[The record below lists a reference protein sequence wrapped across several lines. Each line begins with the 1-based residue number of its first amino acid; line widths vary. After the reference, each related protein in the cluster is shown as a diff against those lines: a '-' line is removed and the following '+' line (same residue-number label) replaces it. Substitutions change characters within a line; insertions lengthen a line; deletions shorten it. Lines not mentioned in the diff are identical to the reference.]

1 MSVVARLLK
10 RCSLLFVRNR
20 FHGELDEEMAF
31 HRSQLERDF
40 AANGMTAKAARA
52 AAKRQFGNTERL
64 KERSHEVIGFR
75 WESVLEDL
83 RYAIRQLRRNPG
95 FSIVVLLT
103 LAIGIGANT
112 LIFSVTDALM
122 LRPLPYKDA
131 NRLAILWL
139 RSPGI
144 GIPQDWPSPGQYH
157 DIKTQNHVF
166 DETAIAIGEGY
177 TLTGLSKAIKVDG
190 IEGSSSLLPM
200 FGAKPMLGRLFT
212 ADEDRPGGHDT
223 VILTYGLWKQS
234 FGGDASILGRTI
246 TLDAKPRIV
255 VGVLPQEF
263 KLNHEVI
270 PSIGGIDKPEIFLPL
285 PMDAKQELNYGP
297 EDFNIL
303 ARVKPG
309 VTMQQAQSDIG
320 LIAAR
325 LRVEKHRD
333 PSFTISVVPLIDQ
346 VVGDVRSSVLVLLG
360 AVGMVLLIACTNVAN
375 LLLSRAAGR
384 QKEIALRTALGAGRM
399 RLMMQLLT
407 ESVLLSLMGGAAGLG
422 LAACG
427 LYVMRQ
433 MHPGNIPRLDDMGMD
448 LRVLAFTLAI
458 SILTG
463 IVFGLAP
470 ALRTSRVDLIS
481 TLKAGGRGLNGGG
494 LSVRRD
500 KLRGVLVIAE
510 LAVSLTLLAGAGLL
524 IRSFVE
530 LLKVPPGFNPD
541 GVVSMQVS
549 ATGPEYKDHARRIQF
564 YEGLAQRVHNLPG
577 VTGEGIVL
585 VLPLTPSVSWGGMQV
600 EGYVPP
606 PNQPELQ
613 VDQRTANAEYFQTMQ
628 IPLRAGRL
636 FAPTDTEK
644 SQPVVLIDEK
654 MANRFWP
661 KGDAVGKRIRPG
673 DRSPWL
679 TIVGVVGLVKQY
691 GLDTDTRMVV
701 YSSYSQQP
709 SGYMYVVAR
718 TTGDAAQLANP
729 VVEQVHEIDPNV
741 PVFEIATMAERVH
754 DSVARQRFAMTML
767 GAFAGFAM
775 ILAAIGVYGVMS
787 FLVTQGTPDIAIR
800 MALGARRESILSL
813 VFQQGMALA
822 LIGAV
827 MGLLGAFFLT
837 RLMST
842 LLFGVSAADPLTY
855 VGVVVL
861 LTLATL
867 AACYFPARRAMRVD
881 PMVALRYE

>member
-1 MSVVARLLK
+1 MNLVARLFK
-10 RCSLLFVRNR
+10 RCSLLFGRNQ
-20 FHGELDEEMAF
+20 FHGELEEEMAF
-31 HRSQLERDF
+31 HRSQLEQDF
-40 AANGMTAKAARA
+40 AADGMAPKAAHA
-52 AAKRQFGNTERL
+52 AAKRQFGNTEQL

-75 WESVLEDL
+75 WESIVEDL
-83 RYAIRQLRRNPG
+83 RYALRQLHRNPG
-95 FSIVVLLT
+95 FTIVILLT

-166 DETAIAIGEGY
+166 DATAIAIGHGY

-190 IEGSSSLLPM
+190 IEASSSLLPI
-200 FGAKPMLGRLFT
+200 FDAKPLLGRIFS
-212 ADEDRPGGHDT
+212 AAEDRPGAPDS
-223 VILTYGLWKQS
+223 VVLTYGLWKQQ
-234 FGGDASILGRTI
+234 FGGDANILGRTI
-246 TLDAKPRIV
+246 TIDAKPRIV
-255 VGVLPQEF
+255 IGVLPQDF
-263 KLNHEVI
+263 KLNHEVV
-270 PSIGGIDKPEIFLPL
+270 PTIGGIDKPEIFFPL

-309 VTMQQAQSDIG
+309 VTMQQAQSDVG

-346 VVGDVRSSVLVLLG
+346 VVGDVRSSMLVLLG
-360 AVGMVLLIACTNVAN
+360 AVGLVLLIACTNVAN

-407 ESVLLSLMGGAAGLG
+407 ESVLLSLLGGAAGLG

-427 LYVMRQ
+427 LYVMRRI
-433 MHPGNIPRLDDMGMD
+433 HPGNIPRLDDMGMD

-470 ALRTSRVDLIS
+470 ALRSSRVDLIS
-481 TLKAGGRGLNGGG
+481 TLKSGGRSSNGGG

-524 IRSFVE
+524 IRSFIQ
-530 LLKVPPGFNPD
+530 LLKVPPGFKAD

-549 ATGPEYKDHARRIQF
+549 ASGPEYKDHARRIQF
-564 YEGLAQRVHNLPG
+564 YESLSQRVRSLPG
-577 VTGEGIVL
+577 VTGEGIVST
-585 VLPLTPSVSWGGMQV
+585 LPLTASVSWGGMQV

-606 PNQPELQ
+606 ANQPELQ
-613 VDQRTANAEYFQTMQ
+613 VDQRDANTEYFQTME
-628 IPLRAGRL
+628 IPLRTGRL
-636 FAPTDTEK
+636 FASTDTEK

-661 KGDAVGKRIRPG
+661 KGDAAGKRIRQG

-679 TIVGVVGLVKQY
+679 TVVGVVGLVKQY

-701 YSSYSQQP
+701 YFPHSQQP
-709 SGYMYVVAR
+709 DGTMFVVAR
-718 TTGDAAQLANP
+718 TGGDPAQLANS
-729 VVEQVHEIDPNV
+729 VVDQVHGIDANV
-741 PVFEIATMAERVH
+741 PVFDVATMSERVH

-775 ILAAIGVYGVMS
+775 ILAAVGVYGVMS
-787 FLVTQGTPDIAIR
+787 FLVTQGTADIAIR

-822 LIGAV
+822 LIGILA
-827 MGLLGAFFLT
+827 GLAGAFCLT
-837 RLMST
+837 RVMSM
-842 LLFGVSAADPLTY
+842 LLFGVSATDPLTY
-855 VGVVVL
+855 VGVVAL
-861 LTLATL
+861 LALATL

>member
-1 MSVVARLLK
+1 MNFVARVLQ
-10 RCSLLFVRNR
+10 RCSLLLHRQR

-31 HRSQLERDF
+31 HRAQLQKEF
-40 AANGMTAKAARA
+40 ESAGITPGNARYA
-52 AAKRQFGNTERL
+52 AARQFGNAERL
-64 KERSHEVIGFR
+64 KERSHEVVGFR
-75 WESVLEDL
+75 WETVVEDL
-83 RYAIRQLRRNPG
+83 RYAIRQLHRNPG
-95 FSIVVLLT
+95 FTIVVLLT

-131 NRLAILWL
+131 SRLAILWL

-166 DETAIAIGEGY
+166 DEMAIAIGENH

-190 IEGSSSLLPM
+190 IEASSSLLPM

-212 ADEDRPGGHDT
+212 SEEDRPGGHDT
-223 VILTYGLWKQS
+223 VVLTYGLWKTA
-234 FGGDASILGRTI
+234 FGGDANIVGRTI

-255 VGVLPQEF
+255 IGVLPQEF
-263 KLNHEVI
+263 KLNHEVV
-270 PSIGGIDKPEIFLPL
+270 PTIGGIDKPEIFLPL
-285 PMDAKQELNYGP
+285 PMDARQELNYGP

-360 AVGMVLLIACTNVAN
+360 AVALVLLIACTNVAN

-407 ESVLLSLMGGAAGLG
+407 ESMLLSLLGGAAGVG

-427 LYVMRQ
+427 LYVMRRI
-433 MHPGNIPRLDDMGMD
+433 HPGNIPRLDDMGMD
-448 LRVLAFTLAI
+448 LRVLAFTLAL

-463 IVFGLAP
+463 IIFGLAP

-481 TLKAGGRGLNGGG
+481 TLKAGGRSSSSGG
-494 LSVRRD
+494 LSVRHD

-524 IRSFVE
+524 IRSFVQ
-530 LLKVPPGFNPD
+530 LLKVPPGFRPD
-541 GVVSMQVS
+541 SVVSMQVS
-549 ATGPEYKDHARRIQF
+549 ASGPEYKDQARRIQL
-564 YEGLAQRVHNLPG
+564 YESLSQRVRGLPG
-577 VTGEGIVL
+577 VTGEGIVST
-585 VLPLTPSVSWGGMQV
+585 LPLTASVSWGEMQV
-600 EGYVPP
+600 ERYVPP
-606 PNQPELQ
+606 ANQPELQ
-613 VDQRTANAEYFQTMQ
+613 VDLRDANAEYFQTME

-636 FAPTDTEK
+636 FASTDTEK
-644 SQPVVLIDEK
+644 SQPVVLVDEK

-661 KGDAVGKRIRPG
+661 NGEAVGKRIRPG

-679 TIVGVVGLVKQY
+679 TVVGVVGLVKQY

-701 YSSYSQQP
+701 YYPYSQAP
-709 SGYMYVVAR
+709 AGTMFVVAR
-718 TTGDAAQLANP
+718 TTGDPAQLANS
-729 VVEQVHEIDPNV
+729 VVDQVHEIDANV
-741 PVFEIATMAERVH
+741 PVFDVATMAERVH
-754 DSVARQRFAMTML
+754 DSVTRQRFAMTML
-767 GAFAGFAM
+767 GAFAAFAM

-800 MALGARRESILSL
+800 MALGAQRESILSL
-813 VFQQGMALA
+813 VFQQGMALG
-822 LIGAV
+822 LIGIAT
-827 MGLLGAFFLT
+827 GLAGAFCLT

-855 VGVVVL
+855 IGVVAL